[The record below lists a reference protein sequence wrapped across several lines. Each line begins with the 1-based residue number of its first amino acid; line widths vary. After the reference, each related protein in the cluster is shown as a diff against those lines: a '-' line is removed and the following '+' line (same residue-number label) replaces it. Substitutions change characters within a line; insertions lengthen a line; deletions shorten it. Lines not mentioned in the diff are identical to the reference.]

1 MAMRKRVLSGIRHFP
16 SRAFLLSIPME
27 QKPMKLKRMHH
38 PMNNRI
44 IKILSLARVI
54 HNIPILSEKGRCVK
68 YLYGKDTGFD
78 IAGIEKR
85 QSFTESTQNS
95 DKIRKIKGNLS
106 RHT

>member
-54 HNIPILSEKGRCVK
+54 HNIPILSEKRLCVK
-68 YLYGKDTGFD
+68 YGKDTGFD
-78 IAGIEKR
+78 IAGIEKKAKLHR
-85 QSFTESTQNS
+85 INTEF
-95 DKIRKIKGNLS
+95 R
-106 RHT
+106 